1 MKLIV
6 NVDTLKL
13 LYSYLTWNED
23 IIVNLSIIFLSEDN
37 T

>member
-23 IIVNLSIIFLSEDN
+23 IIVNLSIIFFSEDN